1 MSSTLTT
8 RIEAVQVD
16 NAGGVRVAFG
26 GKWANMLQITA
37 NGISN
42 IVVVLCFVRAND
54 VNVLLTLDENGNI
67 LGATL

>member
-8 RIEAVQVD
+8 RIESVQVD

-26 GKWANMLQITA
+26 GKWANILQMKA
-37 NGISN
+37 SGISN

-54 VNVLLTLDENGNI
+54 VNVLLTVDENGNI